1 MYRLK
6 RTAQTMKPCK
16 ALIAALLSVSLA
28 AVPVTAFAAEKLS
41 RVSPGVY
48 NLFEEGETVRGVI
61 RRGVDV
67 SHWQGEIDWKKAK
80 ADDVDFV
87 FLGTRYQNKLDPMFE
102 QNAKDA
108 DAAGIKLGAYIYSYA
123 TSVEMAEKEADFVLD
138 IIKDYPISYPI
149 AFDAENAETLGRL
162 PKEEITKCVNAFMK
176 KISDAGYYPIL
187 YANDNWLANKLDM
200 NALSKYPVWVAA
212 YERLYKYKNPVMW
225 QGTESGT
232 IDGIPGG
239 VDIDLMFREIGDKTP
254 ADTWRQ
260 IGGVWYYYKNYR
272 MQKGTL
278 INDGSNSY
286 YMNDDGTVYTGWRT
300 MDGKKYY
307 FDGEASGI
315 MRHGWREIS
324 GKWYFFDSTGALS
337 TGWISDGGNWYYAN
351 KDGVMQTG
359 KHTIDGQEYEFTASG
374 TLIVPE
380 TEAQTEEA
388 AAAESAAAGAET
400 AAQAGT
406 EAAVQATGTAVP
418 EGAVAPENASGI
430 VQAAPAG
437 SVTGSPETAPA
448 ASTEA
453 PGTGAAVQP
462 TQGSGTSQPTQGGGD
477 GKSQADA
484 LIVDA
489 LPSETAGAASG
500 TESAGQTG
508 GGPGVAYVQGS

>member
-1 MYRLK
+1 MK
-6 RTAQTMKPCK
+6 RCK
-16 ALIAALLSVSLA
+16 ALIAALLSVTLA
-28 AVPVTAFAAEKLS
+28 AVPGTAFAAEKLS

-48 NLFEEGETVRGVI
+48 RLFEEGETVRGVI

-80 ADDVDFV
+80 AHDVDFV

-102 QNAKDA
+102 KNAREA
-108 DAAGIKLGAYIYSYA
+108 DAAGIRLGAYIYSYA
-123 TSVEMAEKEADFVLD
+123 TTVEMAEKEADFVLD

-162 PKEEITKCVNAFMK
+162 PKDEITKCVNAFMK

-232 IDGIPGG
+232 VDGIPDG
-239 VDIDLMFREIGDKTP
+239 VDIDLMFKEIGDKTP

-278 INDGSNSY
+278 INDGSHSY

-315 MRHGWREIS
+315 MRHGWRSIG
-324 GKWYFFDSTGALS
+324 GKWYFFDNTGALS
-337 TGWISDGGNWYYAN
+337 TGWISDGGNWYYSN

-359 KHTIDGQEYEFTASG
+359 KQVIDGQEYEFTSSG

-380 TEAQTEEA
+380 TEA
-388 AAAESAAAGAET
+388 AAEDAGAAEGAASSEGAAAGAP
-400 AAQAGT
+400 AQSGA
-406 EAAVQATGTAVP
+406 EAAVPETGAVVP
-418 EGAVAPENASGI
+418 EGAAAPENASGI
-430 VQAAPAG
+430 VQAAPPG
-437 SVTGSPETAPA
+437 SVTETPETGSAAPVQA
-448 ASTEA
+448 TS
-453 PGTGAAVQP
+453 AAVQP
-462 TQGSGTSQPTQGGGD
+462 TQGSGEGT
-477 GKSQADA
+477 SQADA

-489 LPSETAGAASG
+489 PPSGNAGNTPG
-500 TESAGQTG
+500 QESAHHTEG
-508 GGPGVAYVQGS
+508 GPGTSGSGGDPGVAYVQGS